1 MWRGVWPKLYLH
13 CRFSL
18 LLLLMEANS
27 LSCSVPMQ
35 KSLESPVI
43 TKQRQKATKPSEF
56 ALATVRSAS

>member
-1 MWRGVWPKLYLH
+1 
-13 CRFSL
+13 
-18 LLLLMEANS
+18 MEANS

-43 TKQRQKATKPSEF
+43 NKQRQEATKPSEF

>member
-1 MWRGVWPKLYLH
+1 MLRGIWPKLYLH
-13 CRFSL
+13 CRFS

-43 TKQRQKATKPSEF
+43 NKQRQKATKPSEF